1 VLITALEAPRGEEV
15 EHDDLTLEI
24 GQRRALR
31 SIEAGQV
38 EVRGTLTKERAV
50 DQARIGPEPAG
61 EDDCQHDGYP
71 DHPQTH
77 PSQGLSCH

>member
-1 VLITALEAPRGEEV
+1 VLLTAFETPRGEEV

-31 SIEAGQV
+31 PIEGLQI
-38 EVRGTLTKERAV
+38 EFGSWLTQEWAV
-50 DQARIGPEPAG
+50 DETWIGPEPAG
-61 EDDCQHDGYP
+61 EDDRQHDGYP
-71 DHPQTH
+71 DHPETH